1 MLLSDHVE
9 SFHQDVLD
17 LGVDLRQ
24 PLARVPGLAGNL
36 GQDQRHVLRLLELG
50 HLGRVLAQRPQDR
63 LLVKK

>member
-1 MLLSDHVE
+1 M
-9 SFHQDVLD
+9 LD

-63 LLVKK
+63 LLDKK